1 VEDII
6 KALDEDK
13 QTSWTRE
20 TRHKLLAMS
29 PTSLRVTLK
38 ALRKSKDMSLTEC
51 LKMEF
56 DLMQKFLVSQTQK
69 DEEGNKNTH
78 YPKFG

>member
-1 VEDII
+1 MFLHRCFCHDRVEDII
-6 KALDEDK
+6 KALDDDK

-56 DLMQKFLVSQTQK
+56 DLMQKFLVS
-69 DEEGNKNTH
+69 
-78 YPKFG
+78 